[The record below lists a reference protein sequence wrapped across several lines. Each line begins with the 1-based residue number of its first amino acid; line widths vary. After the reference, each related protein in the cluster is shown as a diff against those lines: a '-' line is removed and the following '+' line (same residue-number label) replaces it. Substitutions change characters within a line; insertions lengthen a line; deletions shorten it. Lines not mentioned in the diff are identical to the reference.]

1 MCQIEKEFLAEECG
15 VDESQV
21 HNSYPVDCD
30 GIDPIMNPCKG
41 CAYQNVVHKEC
52 FDCVEC
58 SEFKE
63 ATPISFA
70 PHHHK
75 KILDRTKIRTARKRD
90 KSGEFSIDGER
101 FMAEFEVAL
110 TIPAFNSLFLN
121 GADKDTNEL
130 GFYTPKQ
137 FGFNSFS
144 EMADFYNEYFNE
156 GDIVFVHKISE
167 VQDGA

>member
-1 MCQIEKEFLAEECG
+1 MSRIEKEFLAEECG
-15 VDESQV
+15 VDESHV

-30 GIDPIMNPCKG
+30 GIDPIMSPCKG

-52 FDCVEC
+52 LDCVEW

-70 PHHHK
+70 PHHHQ
-75 KILDRTKIRTARKRD
+75 KILDRTEIRTARKRD
-90 KSGEFSIDGER
+90 KSGEFSINGER

-110 TIPAFNSLFLN
+110 TASAFTSLF
-121 GADKDTNEL
+121 DS
-130 GFYTPKQ
+130 GFYTPEQ
-137 FGFNSFS
+137 FGFDSIL
-144 EMADFYNEYFNE
+144 ELLAYYGMYFDD

-167 VQDGA
+167 VQS

>member
-15 VDESQV
+15 VDESHV

-52 FDCVEC
+52 LDCVEW

-70 PHHHK
+70 SHHHQ

-90 KSGEFSIDGER
+90 KSGEFSINGER
-101 FMAEFEVAL
+101 FKAEFEIAL
-110 TIPAFNSLFLN
+110 SIPAFTSLF
-121 GADKDTNEL
+121 KS
-130 GFYTPKQ
+130 GFYTPEQ
-137 FGFNSFS
+137 FGFDTES
-144 EMADFYNEYFNE
+144 EMWDYYDHYFNR
-156 GDIVFVHKISE
+156 IVFVHKISE
-167 VQDGA
+167 VQS